1 MAILFLEKTKKQK
14 YLLIVSLVVILIT
27 TFVIW
32 RAFFIKEKPPE
43 KVISKPKRE
52 IKIDFETLKNP
63 ILEEFQPIEK
73 IPPLSP
79 TTTIGRETPFLPYQ
93 IETVK

>member
-14 YLLIVSLVVILIT
+14 YLIIVFLVVILIT
-27 TFVIW
+27 ALVIW
-32 RAFFIKEKPPE
+32 RGFFIKEKPSE

-52 IKIDFETLKNP
+52 IQIDFETLKNP

-73 IPPLSP
+73 IIPLGP
-79 TTTIGRETPFLPYQ
+79 EIEIGRENPFLPY
-93 IETVK
+93 

>member
-14 YLLIVSLVVILIT
+14 YLLIVFLVVILIT
-27 TFVIW
+27 ALVIW
-32 RAFFIKEKPPE
+32 RGFFIKEKPSE

-52 IKIDFETLKNP
+52 IQIDFETLKNP

-73 IPPLSP
+73 IIPLGP
-79 TTTIGRETPFLPYQ
+79 EIEIGRENPFISY
-93 IETVK
+93 

>member
-14 YLLIVSLVVILIT
+14 YLMIVFLVVILIT
-27 TFVIW
+27 ALVIW
-32 RAFFIKEKPPE
+32 RGFFIKEKPSE

-52 IKIDFETLKNP
+52 IQIDFETLKNP

-73 IPPLSP
+73 IIPLGP
-79 TTTIGRETPFLPYQ
+79 EIEIGRENPFISY
-93 IETVK
+93 

>member
-14 YLLIVSLVVILIT
+14 YLIIVFLVVILIT
-27 TFVIW
+27 ALVIW
-32 RAFFIKEKPPE
+32 RGFFIKEKPSE

-52 IKIDFETLKNP
+52 IQIDFETLKNP

-73 IPPLSP
+73 IIPLGP
-79 TTTIGRETPFLPYQ
+79 EIEIGRENPFISY
-93 IETVK
+93 